1 MKKTNRLITV
11 AGLTGASIGASIIA
25 LPAWAQSGAD
35 GGPVLRAEGFAGAGK
50 DQRPLAK
57 DETEFSGGFLPS
69 VAVPVG
75 DALTLQLDGMI
86 ASHLGDTVTAVGGR
100 IAARPSENVSIG
112 IYGSY
117 ANFDGPD
124 YGAGN
129 GAVDLETYRIGA
141 EATLNFDRVV
151 ISAVAGQEHTER
163 QTVIAGTIPG
173 FTIID
178 SYGYGSSFFSMAD
191 IDFYPTDNIGLSVGH
206 RYIGRRHAAAV
217 AAESSFGPSSAF
229 SVFAEGRIGSEGY
242 TAGWAGIR
250 IRFGHQGAPLR
261 ITETRSIFENRL
273 KDELFATGNTRRRN
287 RDVIEPP
294 APPEPPVN
302 PCNGCGG
309 TYCGQ

>member
-1 MKKTNRLITV
+1 MKKTNRLITI
-11 AGLTGASIGASIIA
+11 AGLTGVTMLAAPAFAQAGDDAAS
-25 LPAWAQSGAD
+25 
-35 GGPVLRAEGFAGAGK
+35 GPVLRAEGFAGAGR
-50 DQRPLAK
+50 DQRPLS
-57 DETEFSGGFLPS
+57 DSETEFSGGFLPS
-69 VAVPVG
+69 IAVPLG
-75 DALTLQLDGMI
+75 DMVTVQADGLI
-86 ASHLGDTVTAVGGR
+86 ARHLGDTVTAVGGR
-100 IAARPSENVSIG
+100 IAARPSENISIG

-117 ANFDGPD
+117 VNFDGPD

-141 EATLNFDRVV
+141 EATLSFDRVV
-151 ISAVAGQEHTER
+151 ISAVAGQEHSER
-163 QTVIAGTIPG
+163 QSVVAGTIPG

-206 RYIGRRHAAAV
+206 RYIGRRHAAALS
-217 AAESSFGPSSAF
+217 AETSFGPSSAF

-261 ITETRSIFENRL
+261 ITETRRIFENRL
-273 KDELFATGNTRRRN
+273 KDELFASGNTRRRT

-294 APPEPPVN
+294 APPEPPVDN
-302 PCNGCGG
+302 CSCGG
-309 TYCGQ
+309 SYCGQ